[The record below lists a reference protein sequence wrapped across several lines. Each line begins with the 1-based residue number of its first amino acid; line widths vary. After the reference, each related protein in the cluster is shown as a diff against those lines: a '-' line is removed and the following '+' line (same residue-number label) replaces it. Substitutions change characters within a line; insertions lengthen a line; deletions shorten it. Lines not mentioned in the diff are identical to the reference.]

1 MKYRVVARNAVGLI
15 VQESDLH
22 SLEELPVICE
32 EYADRDEVVTVEI
45 VDETHPSSF

>member
-1 MKYRVVARNAVGLI
+1 MKYRVVARNAAGLV

-22 SLEELPVICE
+22 TREELPLICE
-32 EYADRDEVVTVEI
+32 EYAARDDVDTVDI